1 MPPEQPGSPSA
12 SPVREAT
19 KAPQPAQQHAAVDAP
34 RAPVAKP
41 PDLNPTAGRGD
52 VETLAQT
59 APLPSGD
66 SDGQEIEAGT
76 QQEGRPPSR
85 RGPVI
90 AFAIIAALLVALSFL
105 WFFEPFPV
113 LKQKLERLVGT
124 RPTPV
129 QPRVAESSRKA
140 PVNNTAAAG
149 ERAGASPAGA
159 SMDSTIPQGDWDYFV
174 QVASSPRN
182 PDAQV
187 IANTLKRRGI
197 AARTEPEFVQ
207 RQRRTFYRVKAGP
220 YLTSAQ
226 AETMRDSLRR
236 TWRDAF
242 VDSARYEA
250 YLHEHQSPPVLQPEQ
265 GGALQKRKSPGA
277 AQAVPP
283 TARGFGIR
291 VSAFQ
296 QKQTAQSEM
305 RALLA
310 RGYPAFLTSKS
321 TPSGVWYR
329 VYVGPFP
336 TRPEADTYAGSIRSK
351 VNSSAYVVDFSSEQA
366 K

>member
-1 MPPEQPGSPSA
+1 M
-12 SPVREAT
+12 
-19 KAPQPAQQHAAVDAP
+19 DAP

-41 PDLNPTAGRGD
+41 PDLNPMA
-52 VETLAQT
+52 ETEEQVPPSQAAT
-59 APLPSGD
+59 APPRD
-66 SDGQEIEAGT
+66 ADTQEIEDGT
-76 QQEGRPPSR
+76 HQAGRPPSR

-90 AFAIIAALLVALSFL
+90 TFAVIAALLLALSFL

-124 RPTPV
+124 RPAPV
-129 QPRVAESSRKA
+129 QPRVAVSSRTA
-140 PVNNTAAAG
+140 PVNTTAAAG
-149 ERAGASPAGA
+149 QRAGASPAGA
-159 SMDSTIPQGDWDYFV
+159 TVDSTIPQGDWDYFV

-250 YLHEHQSPPVLQPEQ
+250 YLHENPSPLVLQPEQ
-265 GGALQKRKSPGA
+265 GGALHTRKSPGA
-277 AQAVPP
+277 AKAVPL

-310 RGYPAFLTSKS
+310 RGYPAFLTSKA

-351 VNSSAYVVDFSSEQA
+351 INSSAYVVDFSSEQS